1 MDRLDEIEQRLANA
15 TPGPWEMGAVEPM
28 PDGWPGA
35 YAAVEPNIAGGL
47 DPLDA
52 DLIAHAPTDLAALV
66 TVVREVAALHRP
78 SSGYDGISG
87 EEYETCAH
95 CMETYNEPTETP
107 WDYRWPCPT
116 AAAVQKLGEAS

>member
-1 MDRLDEIEQRLANA
+1 TNETRRAVMDRLDEIEERLANA

-52 DLIAHAPTDLAALV
+52 ELIAHAPTDLAALV
-66 TVVREVAALHRP
+66 AVVREVEALHTLDGP
-78 SSGYDGISG
+78 EYDYDTAPDS
-87 EEYETCAH
+87 
-95 CMETYNEPTETP
+95 
-107 WDYRWPCPT
+107 DYRCTECGQGWPCET
-116 AAAVQKLGEAS
+116 ASAVQKLGEAS